1 MADFCKQCAE
11 DLGFPRS
18 DFEDPKLKPGLYHT
32 NLCEGCGYIQTN
44 GKVSLLIVFMLGIMF
59 LWIVV

>member
-32 NLCEGCGYIQTN
+32 NIEDALIQAN
-44 GKVSLLIVFMLGIMF
+44 AF
-59 LWIVV
+59 LEIGV

>member
-18 DFEDPKLKPGLYHT
+18 DFEDPKLLKAQVL
-32 NLCEGCGYIQTN
+32 NQCE
-44 GKVSLLIVFMLGIMF
+44 
-59 LWIVV
+59 